1 MWIVGTLLLFA
12 AGVTAIVVVGW
23 TPRAA
28 LSPPLWDIPS
38 LGSLYTGIVGTLA
51 GFSVASAIFIAGLD
65 VGRQS
70 PVFATVIG
78 MLLVSFLNLVMT
90 SLMYAQIPGTP
101 ENGDDAAIQSL
112 GLVLANMSGCM
123 GLAISWLVLVPLLE
137 LIGLP
142 SLADAFT
149 WLLLIVALAGSGS
162 VALFAYRMTTARVA
176 ACLAIPVLGFALT
189 SVYRLVAVRLWPALW
204 PVTDA
209 ALHFTFVAFGVVVLM
224 FALQSGLLLVH
235 GEPAMRARVRRDG
248 HRVALAYSVV
258 SVVTVGLTWFA
269 VAMP

>member
-1 MWIVGTLLLFA
+1 MWIAGTLILFA
-12 AGVTAIVVVGW
+12 AGVTAIVIIGG
-23 TPRAA
+23 TPRATP
-28 LSPPLWDIPS
+28 SPPLWDIPG
-38 LGSLYTGIVGTLA
+38 LGGIYTGIVGTLA

-90 SLMYAQIPGTP
+90 ALMYALIPSAP
-101 ENGDDAAIQSL
+101 EDGDDAAVQSL
-112 GLVLANMSGCM
+112 ALVLANMSGCM
-123 GLAISWLVLVPLLE
+123 GLAISWLTLAPLLE

-149 WLLLIVALAGSGS
+149 WLLLIVAIAGSGS
-162 VALFAYRMTTARVA
+162 VALFAYRMTTANVA
-176 ACLAIPVLGFALT
+176 ACLVIPVLGFALAAF
-189 SVYRLVAVRLWPALW
+189 YRLGAVRLWPALW
-204 PVTDA
+204 PATDA
-209 ALHFTFVAFGVVVLM
+209 ALQFAFVAFGVVVLM
-224 FALQSGLLLVH
+224 FGFQSGLLLAH
-235 GEPAMRARVRRDG
+235 GEPAMRVRVRRDG